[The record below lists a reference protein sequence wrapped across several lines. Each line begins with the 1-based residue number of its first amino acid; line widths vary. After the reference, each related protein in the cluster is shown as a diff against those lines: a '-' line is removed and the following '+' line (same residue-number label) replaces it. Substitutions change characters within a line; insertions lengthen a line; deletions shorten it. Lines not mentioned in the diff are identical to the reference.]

1 MINNEKN
8 YILKNNLVVKMDV
21 MPAEKEDLERLK
33 NFNFQPEELELRRG
47 TAPAQTLWPK
57 PEHRYRLSHET
68 FKESIEAQYFWILNY
83 LHYDMDYYVD
93 KIYDFFTASE
103 QSAFFGMA
111 QQRLGLQQDR
121 VSTFLATIGKMV
133 KELFQL
139 VRELRILDERLS
151 YYADSYDRESPSRES
166 AEITLKGIYIDMV
179 EGGAKS
185 PASVYGMAR
194 ELQFTTLPDLFFSTH
209 PVSSR
214 DVDEAVDKLQFNR
227 KVREVLKR
235 KLRAFL
241 EWKEHTHR
249 ELKTK
254 RKFTLKYLRQ
264 HYDIIKMYM
273 DWVRPYLKNIRRLQM
288 IDRTKSPDL
297 VGAFEGSL
305 VEIEI
310 LAKKKPRGNSVYNA
324 CILVHFNYR
333 TRPSM
338 EYMQPGEYQHKG
350 PIHVGKNDMTFRT
363 YAWTDG
369 QIEQYKK
376 MRSEEDFELLS
387 NVDASVAAAMEALG
401 DELRNYLEEA
411 GEEFGEKKPAKKP
424 KLNLFDPFTSLFKG
438 FGEIFR
444 ITRKKKTKK
453 PEQKL
458 EAQDKINETEA
469 AKDLANGNVW
479 TTYKNYKKAHGM
491 LSW

>member
-1 MINNEKN
+1 
-8 YILKNNLVVKMDV
+8 MDV
-21 MPAEKEDLERLK
+21 LPAEKEDLERLEK
-33 NFNFQPEELELRRG
+33 FGFKPEELELKRG
-47 TAPAQTLWPK
+47 TSSAKTAWPK
-57 PEHRYRLSHET
+57 PEHYYRLSHET

-93 KIYDFFTASE
+93 KISDFFTASE
-103 QSAFFGMA
+103 QSAFFGAA

-121 VSTFLATIGKMV
+121 VSTFLATIGKMI

-139 VRELRILDERLS
+139 VRELRIIDERLG
-151 YYADSYDRESPSRES
+151 YYVDSYDRESKSRES
-166 AEITLKGIYIDMV
+166 AEITLKGIFVDMV
-179 EGGAKS
+179 EGGAKN
-185 PASVYGMAR
+185 PASVYGMSR
-194 ELQFTTLPDLFFSTH
+194 EVQFVTLPDLFFSAH
-209 PVSSR
+209 PVTAR
-214 DVDEAVDKLQFNR
+214 EVDEVVDKLQFNR

-235 KLRAFL
+235 KLRSYL

-254 RKFTLKYLRQ
+254 RRFTLKYLRQ

-273 DWVRPYLKNIRRLQM
+273 DWVRPYLRNIRRLQL
-288 IDRTKSPDL
+288 IDRTQSPDL
-297 VGAFEGSL
+297 ISAFEGSL
-305 VEIEI
+305 IEIEI
-310 LAKKKPRGNSVYNA
+310 LAKKKPKGNSVFNS

-363 YAWTDG
+363 YSWTDE
-369 QIEQYKK
+369 QIRKYKK
-376 MRSEEDFELLS
+376 MRTEEDFELLS

-401 DELRNYLEEA
+401 DELKRYLEEA
-411 GEEFGEKKPAKKP
+411 GEEFGEKPKPEKP
-424 KLNLFDPFTSLFKG
+424 KLNLFLPFTGIFKG
-438 FGEIFR
+438 FGEIFG
-444 ITRKKKTKK
+444 ISGKKKPEKK

-458 EAQDKINETEA
+458 ESQERVNEEGA
-469 AKDLANGNVW
+469 AKDRAKRDTW